1 MKKLRIDGTL
11 IAGDGIKNIPNA
23 DTGKDTTVQEVL
35 MNSILVP
42 EYNDQG
48 KMTDEGKVKI
58 EKYEIWK
65 ALRKAPRIQG
75 KGIVVELTT
84 EQAATLKKAVE
95 KWQPQLI
102 YGQIHELFE
111 SSEEQESEEKPG
123 AAKKK

>member
-11 IAGDGIKNIPNA
+11 LAGDGIKNIPNS

-42 EYNDQG
+42 EYNEQG

-65 ALRKAPRIQG
+65 VLKNAKRQEG
-75 KGIVVELTT
+75 KGIIVELTT
-84 EQAATLKKAVE
+84 EQAAMLKKTVE

-102 YGQIHELFE
+102 YGQINELFE
-111 SSEEQESEEKPG
+111 EKEDPVEK
-123 AAKKK
+123 AETKK